1 MARVIE
7 GDVRR
12 DIGGDEQQI
21 SAIDTRH
28 SDETFKHILL
38 PIWTAAYKYNGK
50 SYRFVVNGQTG
61 EVQGERPYSWWKIG
75 FAVLAVVV
83 VAGVALVLS
92 DPAAFGINPADLPD
106 WLN

>member
-1 MARVIE
+1 
-7 GDVRR
+7 
-12 DIGGDEQQI
+12 
-21 SAIDTRH
+21 
-28 SDETFKHILL
+28 
-38 PIWTAAYKYNGK
+38 NGK

-83 VAGVALVLS
+83 VVGAALVLS
-92 DPAAFGINPADLPD
+92 DPSAFGINPADLPD

>member
-1 MARVIE
+1 
-7 GDVRR
+7 
-12 DIGGDEQQI
+12 
-21 SAIDTRH
+21 
-28 SDETFKHILL
+28 
-38 PIWTAAYKYNGK
+38 
-50 SYRFVVNGQTG
+50 
-61 EVQGERPYSWWKIG
+61 VQGERPYSWWKIG